1 LGGVH
6 LFFKKSRRSRK
17 KTRFLKKKK
26 TFLPQQVD
34 PRHFYILANWRR
46 AFTLEK
52 ILVDLRQEM
61 STPANRKLAQP
72 AEGST
77 YE

>member
-1 LGGVH
+1 
-6 LFFKKSRRSRK
+6 
-17 KTRFLKKKK
+17 
-26 TFLPQQVD
+26 
-34 PRHFYILANWRR
+34 
-46 AFTLEK
+46 LEK

-61 STPANRKLAQP
+61 STPANRKLPQP